1 MARAGHFP
9 KVPLP
14 PDDDATSS
22 PPHTPPM
29 IRDCDE
35 TGGRPIPYEEVR
47 NQQVLDE
54 ADAEITAYN
63 DSYAMKLLRG
73 VIDSFNLGDI
83 AAGVRKAKELA
94 TWLEGQ
100 PMWMYAG
107 IMAELLHKVAR
118 HAPPAIGRSLAR
130 RALLIAPRVGIWAP
144 AGTLI
149 YFSAAIIHRRLG
161 NVLKVRAY
169 CRELLRLCPQEGSRN
184 FWYLP
189 YYFQSELL
197 GLEGKDSEALPL
209 AEKSLALIKQ
219 YGAFDVRLGLQAML
233 YCAQVNE
240 SSGHLKAARQ
250 YYREYLD
257 AKCYQWL
264 KPAVSI
270 KQAWDGFHRT
280 KEPARPKF

>member
-1 MARAGHFP
+1 MAWTGRFR

-14 PDDDATSS
+14 LHDDATSS
-22 PPHTPPM
+22 PPRTPPM
-29 IRDCDE
+29 IRDFDE
-35 TGGRPIPYEEVR
+35 NGGRPIPYDELR
-47 NQQVLDE
+47 DRAMLNE
-54 ADAEITAYN
+54 ADQEIAEYN
-63 DSYAMKLLRG
+63 ESYAMKLLNK
-73 VIDSFNLGDI
+73 VIDSFTWGCI
-83 AAGVRKAKELA
+83 AEGVRQAKELA

-100 PMWMYAG
+100 PMWMHAG

-118 HAPPAIGRSLAR
+118 YAPPAIGRSLAR

-144 AGTLI
+144 AGTLMH
-149 YFSAAIIHRRLG
+149 FSAAIVHRRLG
-161 NVLKVRAY
+161 NV
-169 CRELLRLCPQEGSRN
+169 REVQAHCAELMRLCPREGARN

-189 YYFQSELL
+189 YYFLSELL
-197 GLEGKDSEALPL
+197 FLEGKEAEALPL

-219 YGAFDVRLGLQAML
+219 HGAFDVRLGLQAML

-240 SSGHLKAARQ
+240 SSGHLKAARK

>member
-1 MARAGHFP
+1 MYCPRCNHEDTKVLETRLGKGNHSIRRRRECLACGHRFSTMEEIVREGLVVVKRNGAR
-9 KVPLP
+9 
-14 PDDDATSS
+14 
-22 PPHTPPM
+22 
-29 IRDCDE
+29 
-35 TGGRPIPYEEVR
+35 EEF
-47 NQQVLDE
+47 D
-54 ADAEITAYN
+54 IG
-63 DSYAMKLLRG
+63 K
-73 VIDSFNLGDI
+73 I